1 MIVGVLSCRRKSRI
15 LSLVAVAALGMI
27 AARGALAETR
37 TVRDGLGRQVR
48 LPLNPRR
55 IVALAPSITET
66 IFALGQE
73 ERLVG
78 VTRFSDYPPEAQR
91 LPNVG
96 SYVHLDPEKIVSL
109 SPDLCIAVKDGN
121 PREVVQL
128 LESFNIPV
136 YAVNPRNLE
145 GVMDTLLEIGMVLGT
160 ERKARELVDGMQQR
174 IAAVRTRV
182 SKTDKRPGVFL
193 QIGISP
199 IVAVGTD
206 TFIHELIELAG
217 GRNLTAGPLPY
228 PRFSREQIVA
238 LRPEVFIITSMARG
252 TVFDRVKSEWSRWPD
267 IPAIKNDRLY
277 LVDSN
282 LFDRTSPRLVD
293 ALEVLAR
300 LIHPDLMGE
309 TP

>member
-1 MIVGVLSCRRKSRI
+1 MIVGGLSCRRKSRI
-15 LSLVAVAALGMI
+15 LSLVAAAALGII
-27 AARGALAETR
+27 AVQNAMAGTR
-37 TVRDGLGRQVR
+37 IVKDGLGRQVT
-48 LPLNPRR
+48 LPSNPRR

-66 IFALGQE
+66 VFALGQE
-73 ERLVG
+73 ARLVG
-78 VTRFSDYPPEAQR
+78 VTRFSDHPPEARR

-96 SYVHLDPEKIVSL
+96 SYVHLDLEKIVSL
-109 SPDLCIAVKDGN
+109 NPDLCIAVKDGN
-121 PREVVQL
+121 PREVVHL

-145 GVMDTLLEIGMVLGT
+145 GVMETLLEIGMLLGT
-160 ERKARELVDGMQQR
+160 EKRARELVDGMQQR
-174 IAAVRTRV
+174 IAAVRARV
-182 SKTDKRPGVFL
+182 SKTDKRPGVFF

-206 TFIHELIELAG
+206 TFIHELIEMAG

-228 PRFSREQIVA
+228 PRFSREQVVA
-238 LRPEVFIITSMARG
+238 LRPDVFIITSMARG
-252 TVFDRVKSEWSRWPD
+252 AVFDQVKSAWSRWPD

-300 LIHPDLMGE
+300 LIHPELMGE